1 MLISSESMIC
11 IGLVIAW
18 AASKY
23 PNMILTMH
31 SLPQLPG
38 ALQLAGNLIG
48 KTIFVNWPMMH
59 ETKVSV
65 HFLLF
70 NYLNN
75 ELNILWPNTD
85 LTLLLRSWQYPTL
98 HVKFVW

>member
-65 HFLLF
+65 QFLLL
-70 NYLNN
+70 NYLND
-75 ELNILWPNTD
+75 ELNM
-85 LTLLLRSWQYPTL
+85 
-98 HVKFVW
+98 VA

>member
-1 MLISSESMIC
+1 VLISSESMIC

-65 HFLLF
+65 QFLLL
-70 NYLNN
+70 NYLND
-75 ELNILWPNTD
+75 ELNM
-85 LTLLLRSWQYPTL
+85 
-98 HVKFVW
+98 VA

>member
-1 MLISSESMIC
+1 MLNSSESMIC
-11 IGLVIAW
+11 FGLGIAW

-59 ETKVSV
+59 ETKVSF
-65 HFLLF
+65 HF
-70 NYLNN
+70 YLT
-75 ELNILWPNTD
+75 IRTIIIHD
-85 LTLLLRSWQYPTL
+85 GLTQI
-98 HVKFVW
+98 